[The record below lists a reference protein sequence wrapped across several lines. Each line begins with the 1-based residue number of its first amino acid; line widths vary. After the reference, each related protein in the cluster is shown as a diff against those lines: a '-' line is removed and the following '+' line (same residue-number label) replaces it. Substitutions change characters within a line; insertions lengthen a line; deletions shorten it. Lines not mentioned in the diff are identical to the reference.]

1 MWPKK
6 RNSTLCTRRKK
17 GDCQTRQNGMR
28 RPRGA
33 TVNLFELA
41 RQSMSMAAQL
51 PDFLLQL
58 FSNSSTISTKR
69 LTWAIVLGHLDFN
82 ATAASPRRLSYCRRL
97 PTISKGNWTLC
108 APPKIPPAIM
118 ITTEFHAKPPQI
130 SSDQSR
136 GWGGTSWI
144 NPRKH
149 AKGATRSET
158 IKYDF

>member
-17 GDCQTRQNGMR
+17 RDCKMCQNGMR
-28 RPRGA
+28 RLRGA

-51 PDFLLQL
+51 PDVLLQL

-82 ATAASPRRLSYCRRL
+82 ATAVSLRRLSYCRRS
-97 PTISKGNWTLC
+97 PTISKGNWTPCL
-108 APPKIPPAIM
+108 
-118 ITTEFHAKPPQI
+118 HH
-130 SSDQSR
+130 
-136 GWGGTSWI
+136 
-144 NPRKH
+144 RK
-149 AKGATRSET
+149 
-158 IKYDF
+158 FLQQL